1 MRNSIEAP
9 ADLQEFTSFSADV
22 DLTASATSPCASPR
36 GATVIDVIDGGSGK
50 LSVRMEGEPDTVRDL
65 TVATGDQLIGF
76 FRVIVANAAAKLTGD
91 AETYVL
97 TDGMTLTLSVDGA
110 ADDTATFNTGDF
122 SDIGAA
128 TAAEVAS
135 VINADITGVT
145 ASDASGSIQILS
157 DTAGTGGSLRVT
169 GGTALA
175 ALGFALDEYSA
186 GGDTDVTRVRVG
198 WPSR

>member
-1 MRNSIEAP
+1 MFNSIEAP
-9 ADLQEFTSFSADV
+9 ADLQEFTSFAADI
-22 DLTASATSPCASPR
+22 DCTSRATSPCASPR
-36 GATVIDVIDGGSGK
+36 GATVIDVVDGGSGT
-50 LSVRMEGEPDTVRDL
+50 LSVRMEGSPDTVRDL
-65 TVATGDQLIGF
+65 TVDTGDQVIGF
-76 FRVIVANAAAKLTGD
+76 FRVIVANAAAKLVGD

-97 TDGMTLTLSVDGA
+97 TDGMTLTLSVDGG

-145 ASDASGSIQILS
+145 ASDASGSIQIVS

-169 GGTALA
+169 GGTALD
-175 ALGFALDEYSA
+175 ALGLSLSEFSA
-186 GGDTDVTRVRVG
+186 GGDTDVTRIRVG
-198 WPSR
+198 WPSK